1 MGEIHRQI
9 VIISSQIV
17 ELAGIAAIFI
27 GIIMAI
33 AIFIRDYRSVDDPYH
48 ELRVNLGRGILVGLE
63 FLVAADIIWTVGVE
77 PTLTNV
83 AVLAII
89 ILLRTFLSMTL
100 SMEVNNWLPW
110 ERGHKRVRK

>member
-1 MGEIHRQI
+1 LEEIHRQI
-9 VIISSQIV
+9 IIISSQIV

-27 GIIMAI
+27 GIIMA
-33 AIFIRDYRSVDDPYH
+33 FTLFLRNYHSDNDPYH
-48 ELRVNLGRGILVGLE
+48 ILRVNLGRGILVGLE
-63 FLVAADIIWTVGVE
+63 LLVAADIIWTVGVE
-77 PTLTNV
+77 PTLRNV

-110 ERGHKRVRK
+110 ERGHKKVKK